1 MVTPGVGGDKDMLP
15 DPYFFPE
22 RVFMI
27 SPDEERDGGSK
38 ALTGTPFLEEYMYAE
53 ISYLHIIVST
63 HYRIH
68 IIAMVDQRH
77 SPVSLSL
84 GKCMHTL
91 IITM

>member
-1 MVTPGVGGDKDMLP
+1 MVTPGVGGDKETLP

-27 SPDEERDGGSK
+27 SPDEEREGGSK

-53 ISYLHIIVST
+53 ISYLHIIV
-63 HYRIH
+63 
-68 IIAMVDQRH
+68 MVDQRR

-84 GKCMHTL
+84 EKCMHTL
-91 IITM
+91 LITM